1 MVSDLT
7 PGRMNPEVADTMF
20 AAAFEWN
27 KSGIDQKRTFWKT
40 EDAMPSWLEDLWRA
54 TGVKGVHDE
63 WFLG

>member
-1 MVSDLT
+1 
-7 PGRMNPEVADTMF
+7 MNPEVADTMF